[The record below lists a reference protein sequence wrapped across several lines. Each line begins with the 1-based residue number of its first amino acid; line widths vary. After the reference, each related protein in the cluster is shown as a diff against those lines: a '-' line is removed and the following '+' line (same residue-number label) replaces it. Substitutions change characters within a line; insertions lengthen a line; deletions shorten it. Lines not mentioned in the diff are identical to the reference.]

1 MTVLLSLI
9 DIRGAFKM
17 TAFVRLFSD
26 HPASVDET
34 YFEHM
39 AFAGRFSGKLFLA
52 GFMALV
58 HALLPFLFEKSA
70 SGIVRELYEKTS
82 GRGK

>member
-1 MTVLLSLI
+1 
-9 DIRGAFKM
+9 M
-17 TAFVRLFSD
+17 TALVRLFHD

-52 GFMALV
+52 ASMALV
-58 HALLPFLFEKSA
+58 HAFFPFLFEKSA
-70 SGIVRELYEKTS
+70 SGIVRDLYERTHNR
-82 GRGK
+82 GR

>member
-1 MTVLLSLI
+1 MSSRITRI
-9 DIRGAFKM
+9 F
-17 TAFVRLFSD
+17 TD
-26 HPASVDET
+26 HPESVGES

-52 GFMALV
+52 GSMALV
-58 HALLPFLFEKSA
+58 HAFLPFLFERSA
-70 SGIVRELYEKTS
+70 SGIVRELYEKTH

>member
-1 MTVLLSLI
+1 
-9 DIRGAFKM
+9 M
-17 TAFVRLFSD
+17 TAIARLFRD

-39 AFAGRFSGKLFLA
+39 VFAGRFSAKLFLA
-52 GFMALV
+52 GSMALV

-70 SGIVRELYEKTS
+70 SGIVRQLYEKTH

>member
-1 MTVLLSLI
+1 
-9 DIRGAFKM
+9 M